1 MSRTVSSR
9 IPKEL
14 HEKLR
19 DHCNDLGVTVN
30 DYVKEAIEQSFDEN
44 NAREKLSDLTYPCS
58 VCNKQIIPSRES
70 LHKAF
75 KDWAHSECVNKQ
87 SQCTRT
93 IRC

>member
-30 DYVKEAIEQSFDEN
+30 DYVKEAIEESFDN
-44 NAREKLSDLTYPCS
+44 DNARKKLSELTFPCS
-58 VCNKQIIPSRES
+58 ECRKQITPSRES
-70 LHKAF
+70 LLKAF
-75 KDWAHSECVNKQ
+75 KGWGHSECINKG
-87 SQCTRT
+87 SKCLR
-93 IRC
+93 